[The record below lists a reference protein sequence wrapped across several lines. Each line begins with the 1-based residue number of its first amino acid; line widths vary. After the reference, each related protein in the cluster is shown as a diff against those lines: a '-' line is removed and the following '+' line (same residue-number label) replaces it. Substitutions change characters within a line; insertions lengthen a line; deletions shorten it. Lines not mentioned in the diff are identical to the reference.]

1 MRKVLLAACAAVL
14 SLGASAPAPP
24 DDEAQA
30 VIERA
35 VKAHGGFERLSRL
48 RADRVTTQGVLIVKD
63 QETPFTTETTVQL
76 PNQFRNVIRL
86 QNEHKTVFVNI
97 VNGDKMYFTL
107 DGQPEKVSDT
117 LADELRETMQLNQA
131 VRLVPLLTDRS
142 YTLEALGEVKVDD
155 LPALGVKATAKGRR
169 ELRLFF
175 DKGTGLLIKTEHTI
189 DDGAGKEVVQ
199 EEMYSDFQDQ
209 DGYRR
214 PMKLAVFRNGKKV
227 MEAEVIEVKYL
238 DKVDASEFA
247 KP

>member
-1 MRKVLLAACAAVL
+1 MRKLLLAICAAV

-24 DDEAQA
+24 DDEARA

-48 RADRVTTQGVLIVKD
+48 RADRVTAQGVLIVND
-63 QETPFTTETTVQL
+63 HETPFQTETTVQL

-86 QNEHKTVFVNI
+86 QGDHKTVFVNI
-97 VNGDKMYFTL
+97 LNGDKMYFTL

-117 LADELRETMQLNQA
+117 LAAELRETMQLNQA
-131 VRLVPLLTDRS
+131 VRLVPLLTDKS
-142 YTLEALGEVKVDD
+142 CTLEALGEVKVDD
-155 LPALGVKATAKGRR
+155 QPAVGVKATSKGRR

-175 DKGTGLLIKTEHTI
+175 DRETGLLIKTEHAI

-199 EEMYSDFQDQ
+199 EEMYSDFQDVE
-209 DGYRR
+209 GYRR
-214 PMKLAVFRNGKKV
+214 PMKMAVYRNGKKI
-227 MEAEVIEVKYL
+227 MEAEVTDVKYL

>member
-1 MRKVLLAACAAVL
+1 MRNILLAVCAAAV
-14 SLGASAPAPP
+14 SLGAVAPAPP

-48 RADRVTTQGVLIVKD
+48 RADRVTTRGVLIVKD
-63 QETPFTTETTVQL
+63 VETPFETETTVQL
-76 PNQFRNVIRL
+76 PNQFRNVIHL
-86 QNEHKTVFVNI
+86 LGDHKTVFVNI
-97 VNGDKMYFTL
+97 LNGDKTYFTL

-117 LADELRETMQLNQA
+117 LAVELRETMQLNQA
-131 VRLVPLLTDRS
+131 VRLVPLLADKS

-155 LPALGVKATAKGRR
+155 QPAVGVKATAKGRR
-169 ELRLFF
+169 DLRLFF
-175 DKGTGLLIKTEHTI
+175 DRETGLLIKTEHTI

-199 EEMYSDFQDQ
+199 EEMYSDFQDVE
-209 DGYRR
+209 GYRR

-238 DKVDASEFA
+238 DKVDDAEFA